1 MKGINSIALAL
12 TATTASA
19 SLIPHYFKRAS
30 SLPTVSVKGNGK
42 IVSICFRNG
51 EY

>member
-12 TATTASA
+12 TASTASA
-19 SLIPHYFKRAS
+19 SLVPHYFKRAS
-30 SLPTVSVKGNGK
+30 SLPTVAVKGNGR
-42 IVSICFRNG
+42 IASIRSGNG